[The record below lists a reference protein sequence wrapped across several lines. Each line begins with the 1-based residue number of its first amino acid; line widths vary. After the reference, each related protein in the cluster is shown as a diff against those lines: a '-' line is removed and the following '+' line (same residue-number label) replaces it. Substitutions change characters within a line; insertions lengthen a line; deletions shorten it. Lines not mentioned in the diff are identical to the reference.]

1 MRYFSAI
8 LLILATSWTAF
19 AQVIDPQ
26 NVVIRDVYVAA
37 AEAEDIAI
45 NLLIRDNKLEL
56 ASRDEI
62 PTPEGFVAL
71 DGNGGYL
78 IGNIK
83 LGEAPSFIILNG
95 DPRKDF
101 DVLLDTDKHAVFAL
115 HQGELHKNTLLYAA
129 GTLEEPEEEPE
140 PRGWLAYTP
149 PPMALPTNYGDASK
163 WNQWKTENTTGIFLA
178 AVILDRQFWASQNTA
193 SEQQVGDL
201 SLFEG
206 GEIRGFR
213 VGAVGTLHYFDKPWV
228 YTVFGATNSFDKGFE
243 IQQQDDFTWFDYR
256 LDIPVMDDMNLSVG
270 KQKEPISMER
280 TMSLIQLPMQERTS
294 VSDAFLPSR
303 NFGAVLSGTAL
314 QQRMSWAA
322 GLFNNFIDSD
332 ESIGSTATSAI
343 GRVTW
348 LPFVSGDE
356 SNLVH
361 LGFGTRLSNAKQGAH
376 FFTEPEFNKSPIFVN
391 TEPLDSNANR
401 QLNLEASWRR
411 GPYWLAAE
419 YVSTKVDSPSEGD
432 LSFSGFH
439 ITGSWILTGEM
450 RSYNYKSGILGP
462 VPVSRS
468 VYQGGRGAWE
478 LAARWSSIDL
488 TDRLVDGGEMDIL
501 SLGVNWWLSPIF
513 NVNMNYRYI
522 WNEQGGLSGE
532 SSGLMARVLL
542 MLE

>member
-391 TEPLDSNANR
+391 TEPLGSNANR

-432 LSFSGFH
+432 LSFSGYH